1 MTTENKNELNLGTKY
16 KMYVNRKLG
25 NGAFGDVYQGQN
37 KKDKSLVA
45 IKVEKNKNKHF
56 SQLNNEA
63 SLLKYLSGCEGIPK
77 IYLYAKFNEYSFLI
91 MDLLGPSL
99 ENILIKNKNN
109 IPLKKVINY
118 GLQMIDRIEYI
129 HQRHIIHRDI
139 KPENFLIK
147 KNKDNKEILYLIDFG
162 LAKRFRDPKTG
173 LHISYKDGKSLTGT
187 ARFASIYT
195 HLGIEQSRRDDLE
208 GMIYT
213 LIYLIKGRLPWQ
225 GLKAKSKEEKCQKIM
240 EKKIDIPIEVLCK
253 GLHKNFGII
262 LHYCR
267 SLLFDEKPN
276 YDFIRK
282 NLKEALNELN
292 QNKNELFISCEKEI
306 SPDTSNNNNVSTTLE
321 KKSDEY
327 QKGDCKVLDLKEQIN
342 NVKL

>member
-1 MTTENKNELNLGTKY
+1 
-16 KMYVNRKLG
+16 
-25 NGAFGDVYQGQN
+25 
-37 KKDKSLVA
+37 
-45 IKVEKNKNKHF
+45 
-56 SQLNNEA
+56 
-63 SLLKYLSGCEGIPK
+63 
-77 IYLYAKFNEYSFLI
+77 
-91 MDLLGPSL
+91 
-99 ENILIKNKNN
+99 
-109 IPLKKVINY
+109 
-118 GLQMIDRIEYI
+118 
-129 HQRHIIHRDI
+129 
-139 KPENFLIK
+139 
-147 KNKDNKEILYLIDFG
+147 
-162 LAKRFRDPKTG
+162 
-173 LHISYKDGKSLTGT
+173 
-187 ARFASIYT
+187 
-195 HLGIEQSRRDDLE
+195 
-208 GMIYT
+208 MIYT